1 MAKKII
7 LYSLGLVLIFLIE
20 AVIRPITVFGVAPM
34 YVLCGISAIGIL
46 EKEKFGA
53 IFGLIFG
60 LFCDFTGGALFGSQ
74 ALTFMI
80 TGLVAGLLTEVTLS
94 KSFLSTLVI
103 TESSV
108 IVFGGLKAL
117 FYTVLNEEEL
127 LSVILYILLPKILL
141 TLPFSIL
148 IYFMMKLIQ
157 NISEPNRERK
167 RKRQW

>member
-46 EKEKFGA
+46 EKEKLAA

-80 TGLVAGLLTEVTLS
+80 TGLVAGLL
-94 KSFLSTLVI
+94 
-103 TESSV
+103 SV
-108 IVFGGLKAL
+108 AIIGIA
-117 FYTVLNEEEL
+117 YT
-127 LSVILYILLPKILL
+127 YIAGKVSEIM
-141 TLPFSIL
+141 L
-148 IYFMMKLIQ
+148 IDMMYMKLIVYLL
-157 NISEPNRERK
+157 NII
-167 RKRQW
+167 